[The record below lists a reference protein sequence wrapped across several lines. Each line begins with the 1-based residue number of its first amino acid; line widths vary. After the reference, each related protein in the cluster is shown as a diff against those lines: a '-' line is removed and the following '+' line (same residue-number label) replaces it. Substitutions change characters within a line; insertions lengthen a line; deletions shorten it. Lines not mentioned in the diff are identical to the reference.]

1 MHWLPDMVL
10 LDLETTGGTPLT
22 DRITEIALVRI
33 QGGKITDRWETLVN
47 PGIAI
52 PPFITQLTGIS
63 NDMVRDAPSFAE
75 IAPKLYGYLQG
86 MVMTA
91 HNARFDHGF
100 LKAEYKR
107 LGATLRQRTLCTVKL
122 SRKLYPQHKGHG
134 LDAIMRRH
142 HLSSNARH
150 RGMGDVQLMLDY
162 LQVASKELGT
172 QRVQA
177 EIQALIQGP
186 SLPPGLDG
194 AFLEEIPDSPGVYLF
209 YGENGLPLYIGKSIK
224 LRTRVLNH
232 FSGDHTTAREMEI
245 AQEVRRVEWIAT
257 AGELGALLLE
267 ARLIKQRQPSHN
279 RLLRKA
285 DTVYTLRLS
294 QGLNQL
300 PWLKAI
306 PSSQFEPGHFDFLY
320 GIFRTRKAALELVRQ
335 LADQHQLC
343 GRLLGL
349 ESGKGSCFSH
359 QLARCSGVCTGKE
372 PHELHH
378 LRLKLALTPYRLQ
391 RWPYAGPIAIRESH
405 NASGMSQLHV
415 FEHWCHL
422 GSVQDETELEQL
434 LETRSEYMFD
444 LDTYRLLNK
453 ALGKAVGK
461 VEIIPLRRKLPTDA
475 THGLDFLLATYE
487 TAGA

>member
-10 LDLETTGGTPLT
+10 LDLETTGGTPLE

-33 QGGKITDRWETLVN
+33 QDGEVTDRWETLVN

-63 NDMVRDAPSFAE
+63 NDMVRNAPSFAE
-75 IAPKLYGYLQG
+75 VAPQLYSYLQG

-100 LKAEYKR
+100 LKAEFKR

-142 HLSSNARH
+142 NLRTTARH

-162 LQVASKELGT
+162 LEVAKKELGT
-172 QRVQA
+172 KHVQA

-194 AFLEEIPDSPGVYLF
+194 AFLDDMPDTPGVYLF
-209 YGENGLPLYIGKSIK
+209 YGENELPLYVGKSIK
-224 LRTRVLNH
+224 LRSRVLNH

-245 AQEVRRVEWIAT
+245 AQEVRRVEWINT

-267 ARLIKQRQPSHN
+267 ARLIKERQPSHN
-279 RLLRKA
+279 RLLRKT
-285 DTVYTLRLS
+285 DTVYSLRLS
-294 QGLNQL
+294 QRLNQL

-320 GIFRTRKAALELVRQ
+320 GMFRTKKAALEVVRQ
-335 LADQHQLC
+335 LADEHQLC

-349 ESGKGSCFSH
+349 ETGKGSCFSH

-372 PHELHH
+372 THELHH
-378 LRLKLALTPYRLQ
+378 LRLKLALNNFRLK
-391 RWPYAGPIAIRESH
+391 RWPYAGAIAIRETH
-405 NASGMSQLHV
+405 GASGMNQLHV
-415 FEHWCHL
+415 FEQWCHL
-422 GSVQDETELEQL
+422 GSVQDDSELEQL
-434 LETRSEYMFD
+434 LESRSERVFD
-444 LDTYRLLNK
+444 LDTYRLLSK
-453 ALGKAVGK
+453 ALLKA
-461 VEIIPLRRKLPTDA
+461 EIIPLRRQTPAQAAHDLDWLLTTHEDA
-475 THGLDFLLATYE
+475 AW
-487 TAGA
+487 A